1 MKKYACL
8 LAVIAL
14 VVALI
19 LPCDAL
25 AEAVGRITQVEGR
38 VDLLKGGE
46 LPAVPVAVDAQVST
60 GDVLRTKSLS
70 RAQITFI
77 DNSVVTIAPES
88 RLAVED
94 YQFQPASGKRNAVL
108 QLFQGLAH
116 IVVSKLSKVQEPDF
130 IIKTHTAV
138 MGVRGTEVGIRLN
151 PNSST
156 FLTFQGLTQVANIFP
171 EVGDSMFKKADKI
184 AFSFGRASVT
194 LRDMEGTEVFRGLP
208 PTLAF
213 PLSAEDRKMFMNQ
226 MAVPVMK
233 GEQAA
238 AERSSRP
245 SPSGSGSGLFSLADP
260 GSQSIMGSLASEIT
274 PVSGLSLTG
283 SLISNVII
291 PPPLTAPN
299 ANPRPT
305 PVSHTFT
312 FSETYTGPYGLTAT
326 GDRTVGIFTNTG
338 PGLGTRVGVYAG
350 TFTANYRFTALWN
363 DPNMRWNPR
372 FLGNFDATMAGKL
385 RGVQGGILRGTMT
398 MNLVDPVAGNF
409 TLTGRVRI
417 DPAGNLV
424 FRFNGNGID
433 NINNKTITVPKGV
446 FRQIQVTNP
455 APLSRKL

>member
-8 LAVIAL
+8 LAVMAL

-46 LPAVPVAVDAQVST
+46 LPAVPVQVDAPVAT

-77 DNSVVTIAPES
+77 DNSVITIAPES

-94 YQFQPASGKRNAVL
+94 YQFQPAPGKRNAVL
-108 QLFQGLAH
+108 RLFQGLAH
-116 IVVSKLSKVQEPDF
+116 VVVSKLSKVEEPDF

-138 MGVRGTEVGIRLN
+138 MGVRGTELGIRLN

-156 FLTFQGLTQVANIFP
+156 FLTFQGITQVANIFP

-194 LRDMEGTEVFRGLP
+194 LHDMEGTEVFRGLP

-213 PLSAEDRKMFMNQ
+213 PLSSEDRKMFMQQ

-233 GEQAA
+233 GEQTA
-238 AERSSRP
+238 AERSSRR
-245 SPSGSGSGLFSLADP
+245 SSSGSGLFSLATPD
-260 GSQSIMGSLASEIT
+260 SQSILGSLASEIT

-283 SLISNVII
+283 SLISNGII

-299 ANPRPT
+299 SNPRPT
-305 PVSHTFT
+305 PDSHTFT
-312 FSETYTGPYGLTAT
+312 FSETYTGPYSLNSI

-338 PGLGTRVGVYAG
+338 PGFGTRIGVYAG

-363 DPNMRWNPR
+363 DPNMRWNSR
-372 FLGNFDATMAGKL
+372 FLGNFNATMDGKL

-398 MNLVDPVAGNF
+398 MNLVDPVAGKF
-409 TLTGRVRI
+409 TLFGRARL
-417 DPAGNLV
+417 DPNGNLT

-433 NINNKTITVPKGV
+433 TINNKAITVPKGV
-446 FRQIQVTNP
+446 FRQIANP
-455 APLSRKL
+455 APNTKKL

>member
-1 MKKYACL
+1 MKKYACV

-19 LPCDAL
+19 LPSDAL

-94 YQFQPASGKRNAVL
+94 YQFQTASGKRNAVL

-156 FLTFQGLTQVANIFP
+156 FLTFQGITQVANIFP

-208 PTLAF
+208 PTLPF
-213 PLSAEDRKMFMNQ
+213 PVSAEDRKMFMHQ

-233 GEQAA
+233 GEQTAG
-238 AERSSRP
+238 ERSSRP
-245 SPSGSGSGLFSLADP
+245 SSSGSGLFSLEGLD
-260 GSQSIMGSLASEIT
+260 SQSIMGSLASEIA
-274 PVSGLSLTG
+274 PISGLSLTG
-283 SLISNVII
+283 SLINNVII

-299 ANPRPT
+299 SNTGPT
-305 PVSHTFT
+305 PVAPTTFT
-312 FSETYTGPYGLTAT
+312 FSETYTGPYRLASA

-338 PGLGTRVGVYAG
+338 PGLGTRIGVYAG
-350 TFTANYRFTALWN
+350 NFTANYRFAAVWN
-363 DPNMRWNPR
+363 DTNMRWNSR
-372 FLGNFDATMAGKL
+372 FLGNFAATMTGKL
-385 RGVQGGILRGTMT
+385 HGVQGGILRGTMT

-409 TLTGRVRI
+409 TLNGRVRI
-417 DPAGNLV
+417 DPNGALT
-424 FRFNGNGID
+424 FRFNGIGID
-433 NINNKTITVPKGV
+433 INNKTITVPKGV
-446 FRQIQVTNP
+446 WRQTQITIPAHTN
-455 APLSRKL
+455 RKI